1 MRNAMWEIQE
11 PQVLGGEIG
20 AKPQRN
26 FEDKKMENLPIVHV
40 VNGRQKKL
48 LQGHPWVYGN
58 EIERVEGEIEDGG
71 LVTVVDFRGRYMG
84 TGFYNSKS
92 LITVRLLTHRQEEIT
107 DELIAS
113 RVKAACDYRRFVM
126 NRPGTDSCR
135 LIYGEADRLPG
146 VIADRFGGVIVL
158 QVLALG
164 MERFTQT
171 IADALLACEKPN
183 CLLLQNDDAIRRKEG
198 MECFT
203 RVLYGTLPEE
213 NIIHENGVKLAVD
226 VLGGQKTGYF
236 LDQKDNHLFVRQ
248 FCKDARV
255 LDCFSYIGAFA
266 LNAAAAGAKEVT
278 AVDISEA
285 AVQLIEKNA
294 ALNGADITAV
304 CANCFDFLRAQVK
317 AGEKYDVVVLD
328 PPAFTKAHANM
339 ASACRGYKEIALS
352 AMRLL
357 PAGGV
362 LATHSCSYHMPEEV
376 FVNTVLSAAQDLHRQ
391 VRVIT
396 LRRQDIDHPVLAGY
410 PESHYLKSLWL
421 QMLD

>member
-1 MRNAMWEIQE
+1 
-11 PQVLGGEIG
+11 
-20 AKPQRN
+20 
-26 FEDKKMENLPIVHV
+26 MENLPIVHV

-71 LVTVVDFRGRYMG
+71 LATVVDFRGRYMG

-126 NRPGTDSCR
+126 SRPGTDSCR

-164 MERFTQT
+164 MERFTQV
-171 IADALLACEKPN
+171 IADALLACEKPD

-294 ALNGADITAV
+294 ALNGAEITAV
-304 CANCFDFLRAQVK
+304 CANCFDYLRAQVK

-391 VRVIT
+391 VRIIT

>member
-1 MRNAMWEIQE
+1 M
-11 PQVLGGEIG
+11 
-20 AKPQRN
+20 
-26 FEDKKMENLPIVHV
+26 DTENLPVVHV
-40 VNGRQKKL
+40 INGRQKKL

-58 EIERVEGEIEDGG
+58 EIERVEGETADGG
-71 LVTVVDFRGRYMG
+71 LVTVVDFRNRYMG
-84 TGFYNSKS
+84 TGVYNSRS
-92 LITVRLLTHRQEEIT
+92 LITVRLLTHRHEEIN
-107 DELIAS
+107 DALIAG
-113 RVKAACDYRRFVM
+113 RVRAACDYRKFILR
-126 NRPGTDSCR
+126 REGTDSCR

-146 VIADRFGGVIVL
+146 VIADRFGDVIVL

-164 MERFTQT
+164 MERYTQV
-171 IADALLACEKPN
+171 IADELIACQQPA
-183 CLLLQNDDAIRRKEG
+183 CLLLQNDDAIRIKEG
-198 MECFT
+198 MTCFAK
-203 RVLYGTLPEE
+203 VLHGALPEE
-213 NIIHENGVKLAVD
+213 TIIHENGVKLAVD
-226 VLGGQKTGYF
+226 VQGGQKTGYF
-236 LDQKDNHLFVRQ
+236 LDQKDNHLFLRQ

-255 LDCFSYIGAFA
+255 LDCFSYIGGFA
-266 LNAAAAGAKEVT
+266 LNAVQGGAREVT
-278 AVDISEA
+278 AVDISES
-285 AVQLIEKNA
+285 AVELIRRNA
-294 ALNGADITAV
+294 ELNGAQINAV

-339 ASACRGYKEIALS
+339 ANACRGYKEIALS

-362 LATHSCSYHMPEEV
+362 LATHSCSYHMPEDV

>member
-1 MRNAMWEIQE
+1 MAY
-11 PQVLGGEIG
+11 
-20 AKPQRN
+20 
-26 FEDKKMENLPIVHV
+26 ENLPVVHV
-40 VNGRQKKL
+40 INGRQKKL

-58 EIERVEGEIEDGG
+58 EIERVEGETADGE

-92 LITVRLLTHRQEEIT
+92 LITVRLLTHRSEDIT
-107 DELIAS
+107 NELIAS

-126 NRPGTDSCR
+126 RREGTDSCR

-146 VIADRFGGVIVL
+146 VIADRFGEVIVL

-164 MERFTQT
+164 MEKYTQV
-171 IADALLACEKPN
+171 IADELVRCEKPG

-203 RVLYGTLPEE
+203 KVLHGELPEE
-213 NIIHENGVKLAVD
+213 TIISENGIKLSVD
-226 VLGGQKTGYF
+226 VRGGQKTGYF

-255 LDCFSYIGAFA
+255 LDCFSYIGGFA
-266 LNAAAAGAKEVT
+266 LNAAAADAKEVT
-278 AVDISEA
+278 AVDISES
-285 AVQLIEKNA
+285 AVELIRRNA
-294 ALNGADITAV
+294 ELNGMQVNTV

-317 AGEKYDVVVLD
+317 EKQKYDVIVLD

-339 ASACRGYKEIALS
+339 ANACRGYKEIALS
-352 AMRLL
+352 AMRML
-357 PAGGV
+357 PPGGV
-362 LATHSCSYHMPEEV
+362 LATHSCSYHMPEDV

>member
-1 MRNAMWEIQE
+1 
-11 PQVLGGEIG
+11 
-20 AKPQRN
+20 
-26 FEDKKMENLPIVHV
+26 MENLPIVHV

-171 IADALLACEKPN
+171 IADALLACEKPD

-248 FCKDARV
+248 FCKDARM

>member
-1 MRNAMWEIQE
+1 
-11 PQVLGGEIG
+11 
-20 AKPQRN
+20 
-26 FEDKKMENLPIVHV
+26 MEGQNLPVVHV
-40 VNGRQKKL
+40 INGRQKKL

-58 EIERVEGEIEDGG
+58 EIERVEGEPEDGG
-71 LVTVVDFRGRYMG
+71 LVAVQDFRGRYMG
-84 TGFYNSKS
+84 TGFYNSRS
-92 LITVRLLTHRQEEIT
+92 LITVRLLTHRQEEIDDT
-107 DELIAS
+107 LIAS
-113 RVKAACDYRRFVM
+113 RVRAACDYRRFVM
-126 NRPGTDSCR
+126 RRPGTDACR

-146 VIADRFGGVIVL
+146 VICDRFGGVIVL

-164 MERFTQT
+164 MERYTKT
-171 IADALLACEKPN
+171 IAGALMDAEHPD

-203 RVLYGTLPEE
+203 KVLYGSLPEE
-213 NIIHENGVKLAVD
+213 TVIHENGIRLAVD
-226 VLGGQKTGYF
+226 VMGGQKTGYF

-248 FCKDARV
+248 FCRDARV
-255 LDCFSYIGAFA
+255 LDCFSYIGGFA
-266 LNAAAAGAKEVT
+266 LNAAAAGAKSVT

-285 AVQLIEKNA
+285 AVALIEKNA
-294 ALNGADITAV
+294 ALNDAHIDTV
-304 CANCFDFLRAQVK
+304 CANCFDYLRAQVK
-317 AGEKYDVVVLD
+317 EKRQYDVVILD

-339 ASACRGYKEIALS
+339 ANACRGYKEIALS

-362 LATHSCSYHMPEEV
+362 LATHSCSYHMPEDV

-391 VRVIT
+391 VRIIT

-421 QMLD
+421 QMLS

>member
-1 MRNAMWEIQE
+1 MAQ
-11 PQVLGGEIG
+11 
-20 AKPQRN
+20 
-26 FEDKKMENLPIVHV
+26 ENLPVVHV
-40 VNGRQKKL
+40 INGRQKKL

-58 EIERVEGEIEDGG
+58 EIERVEGEPQDGA
-71 LVTVVDFRGRYMG
+71 LVSVVDFRGRYMG
-84 TGFYNSKS
+84 KGMYNSRS

-113 RVKAACDYRRFVM
+113 RVQAACAYRRFVLQ
-126 NRPGTDSCR
+126 REGTDSCR
-135 LIYGEADRLPG
+135 LIYGESDRLPG
-146 VIADRFGGVIVL
+146 VIADRFGDVIVL

-164 MERFTQT
+164 MERYTQV
-171 IADALLACEKPN
+171 IADVLIRCEQPA

-203 RVLYGTLPEE
+203 KVLYGELPQET
-213 NIIHENGVKLAVD
+213 IIHENGVLLSVD
-226 VLGGQKTGYF
+226 VQGGQKTGYF
-236 LDQKDNHLFVRQ
+236 LDQKDNHLFLRQ
-248 FCKDARV
+248 FCGGARV
-255 LDCFSYIGAFA
+255 LDCFSYIGGFA
-266 LNAAAAGAKEVT
+266 LNAAKAGARSVT

-285 AVQLIEKNA
+285 AVERIRRNAELNDVQIE
-294 ALNGADITAV
+294 TV

-317 AGEKYDVVVLD
+317 EKRQYDVIVLD

-339 ASACRGYKEIALS
+339 ANACRGYKEIALS

-357 PAGGV
+357 SAGGV
-362 LATHSCSYHMPEEV
+362 LATHSCSYHMPEDV

-391 VRVIT
+391 VRVMT

>member
-1 MRNAMWEIQE
+1 MAQ
-11 PQVLGGEIG
+11 
-20 AKPQRN
+20 
-26 FEDKKMENLPIVHV
+26 ENLPVVHV
-40 VNGRQKKL
+40 INGRQKKL

-58 EIERVEGEIEDGG
+58 EIERVEGETQDGG

-107 DELIAS
+107 DALIAS
-113 RVKAACDYRRFVM
+113 RVRAACDYRRFIL
-126 NRPGTDSCR
+126 RREGTDSCR

-146 VIADRFGGVIVL
+146 VICDRFGGVVVL
-158 QVLALG
+158 QILALG
-164 MERFTQT
+164 MERYTQV
-171 IADALLACEKPN
+171 IADALISCEKPE

-203 RVLYGTLPEE
+203 KVLHGALPQET
-213 NIIHENGVKLAVD
+213 IIHENGVKLAVD
-226 VLGGQKTGYF
+226 VMGGQKTGYF
-236 LDQKDNHLFVRQ
+236 LDQKDNHLFLRQ
-248 FCKDARV
+248 FCRDARV
-255 LDCFSYIGAFA
+255 LDCFSYIGGFA
-266 LNAAAAGAKEVT
+266 LNAAAAGAREVT

-285 AVQLIEKNA
+285 AVGMIEKNA
-294 ALNGADITAV
+294 ALNGASIQTV
-304 CANCFDFLRAQVK
+304 CANCFDYLRAQVK
-317 AGEKYDVVVLD
+317 AGETYDVVVLD

-339 ASACRGYKEIALS
+339 ANACRGYKEIALS

-357 PAGGV
+357 PPGGV
-362 LATHSCSYHMPEEV
+362 LATHSCSYHMPEDV

>member
-1 MRNAMWEIQE
+1 
-11 PQVLGGEIG
+11 
-20 AKPQRN
+20 
-26 FEDKKMENLPIVHV
+26 MENLPIVHV

-171 IADALLACEKPN
+171 IADALLACEKPD

-396 LRRQDIDHPVLAGY
+396 LRRQDIDHPVLSGY

>member
-1 MRNAMWEIQE
+1 M
-11 PQVLGGEIG
+11 
-20 AKPQRN
+20 
-26 FEDKKMENLPIVHV
+26 
-40 VNGRQKKL
+40 
-48 LQGHPWVYGN
+48 
-58 EIERVEGEIEDGG
+58 
-71 LVTVVDFRGRYMG
+71 TVVDFRGRYMG

-171 IADALLACEKPN
+171 IADALLACEKAD

>member
-1 MRNAMWEIQE
+1 
-11 PQVLGGEIG
+11 
-20 AKPQRN
+20 
-26 FEDKKMENLPIVHV
+26 MENLPIVHV

-171 IADALLACEKPN
+171 IADALLACEKPD

-294 ALNGADITAV
+294 ALNGAGITAV

>member
-1 MRNAMWEIQE
+1 MAH
-11 PQVLGGEIG
+11 
-20 AKPQRN
+20 
-26 FEDKKMENLPIVHV
+26 ENLPVVHV
-40 VNGRQKKL
+40 INGRQKKL

-58 EIERVEGEIEDGG
+58 EIERVEGETVDGE

-84 TGFYNSKS
+84 VGFYNSRS
-92 LITVRLLTHRQEEIT
+92 LITVRLLTHRNEEIT
-107 DELIAS
+107 DSLIAA

-126 NRPGTDSCR
+126 NREGTDSCR

-164 MERFTQT
+164 MERYTQV
-171 IADALLACEKPN
+171 IADALIVCEQPT
-183 CLLLQNDDAIRRKEG
+183 CLLLNNDDAIRIKEG
-198 MECFT
+198 MTCFT
-203 RVLYGTLPEE
+203 KVLHGELPGET
-213 NIIHENGVKLAVD
+213 IISENGVKLAVD
-226 VLGGQKTGYF
+226 VRGGQKTGYF
-236 LDQKDNHLFVRQ
+236 LDQKDNHLFLRQ
-248 FCKDARV
+248 FCRDARV
-255 LDCFSYIGAFA
+255 LDCFSYIGGFA
-266 LNAAAAGAKEVT
+266 LNAAVGGAREVT
-278 AVDISEA
+278 AVDISES
-285 AVQLIEKNA
+285 AVELIRRNA
-294 ALNGADITAV
+294 ALNGAQINAV

-339 ASACRGYKEIALS
+339 ANACRGYKEIALS

-362 LATHSCSYHMPEEV
+362 LATHSCSDHLPEDV

>member
-1 MRNAMWEIQE
+1 
-11 PQVLGGEIG
+11 
-20 AKPQRN
+20 
-26 FEDKKMENLPIVHV
+26 MENLPIVHV

-171 IADALLACEKPN
+171 IADALLACEKPD

-266 LNAAAAGAKEVT
+266 LNAAATGAKEVT

>member
-1 MRNAMWEIQE
+1 M
-11 PQVLGGEIG
+11 
-20 AKPQRN
+20 AK
-26 FEDKKMENLPIVHV
+26 DNLPVVHV
-40 VNGRQKKL
+40 INGRQKKL

-58 EIERVEGEIEDGG
+58 EIERVEGEIVDGD

-84 TGFYNSKS
+84 TGFYNSRS

-107 DELIAS
+107 DELIAA
-113 RVKAACDYRRFVM
+113 RVRAACDYRRFVM
-126 NRPGTDSCR
+126 QREGTDSCR

-164 MERFTQT
+164 MERYTQV
-171 IADALLACEKPN
+171 IADALIACEQPT
-183 CLLLQNDDAIRRKEG
+183 CLLLNNDDAIRIKEG
-198 MECFT
+198 MTCFT
-203 RVLYGTLPEE
+203 KVLHGELPGET
-213 NIIHENGVKLAVD
+213 IISENGVKLAVD
-226 VLGGQKTGYF
+226 VRGGQKTGYF
-236 LDQKDNHLFVRQ
+236 LDQKDNHLFLRQ
-248 FCKDARV
+248 FCRDARV
-255 LDCFSYIGAFA
+255 LDCFSYIGGFA
-266 LNAAAAGAKEVT
+266 LNAAMGGAREVT
-278 AVDISEA
+278 AVDISES
-285 AVQLIEKNA
+285 AVELIRRNA
-294 ALNGADITAV
+294 ALNGAQINAV

-339 ASACRGYKEIALS
+339 ANACRGYKEIALS

-362 LATHSCSYHMPEEV
+362 LATHSCSYHMPEDV

>member
-1 MRNAMWEIQE
+1 
-11 PQVLGGEIG
+11 
-20 AKPQRN
+20 
-26 FEDKKMENLPIVHV
+26 MENFPIVHV

-171 IADALLACEKPN
+171 IADALLACEKPD

-376 FVNTVLSAAQDLHRQ
+376 FVNTVLSAARDLHRQ

>member
-1 MRNAMWEIQE
+1 M
-11 PQVLGGEIG
+11 
-20 AKPQRN
+20 AK
-26 FEDKKMENLPIVHV
+26 DNLPVVHV
-40 VNGRQKKL
+40 INGRQKKL

-58 EIERVEGEIEDGG
+58 EIERVEGEIADGE

-84 TGFYNSKS
+84 TGFYNSRS

-107 DELIAS
+107 DALIAA
-113 RVKAACDYRRFVM
+113 RVRAACDYRRFVM
-126 NRPGTDSCR
+126 QREGTDSCR

-164 MERFTQT
+164 MERYTQA
-171 IADALLACEKPN
+171 IADALIACEQPA
-183 CLLLQNDDAIRRKEG
+183 CLLLNNDDAIRLKEG
-198 MECFT
+198 MTCFT
-203 RVLYGTLPEE
+203 KVLHGELPEE
-213 NIIHENGVKLAVD
+213 TIISENGVKLAVD
-226 VLGGQKTGYF
+226 VRGGQKTGYF
-236 LDQKDNHLFVRQ
+236 LDQKDNHLFLRQ
-248 FCKDARV
+248 FCRDARV
-255 LDCFSYIGAFA
+255 LDCFSYIGGFA
-266 LNAAAAGAKEVT
+266 LNAAMGGAREVT
-278 AVDISEA
+278 AVDISES
-285 AVQLIEKNA
+285 AVELIRRNA
-294 ALNGADITAV
+294 QLNGAQINAV

-317 AGEKYDVVVLD
+317 VGEKYDVVVLD

-339 ASACRGYKEIALS
+339 ANACRGYKEIALS

-362 LATHSCSYHMPEEV
+362 LATHSCSYHMPEDV

>member
-1 MRNAMWEIQE
+1 MDNT
-11 PQVLGGEIG
+11 
-20 AKPQRN
+20 
-26 FEDKKMENLPIVHV
+26 LPVIHV
-40 VNGRQKKL
+40 INGRQKKL

-58 EIERVEGEIEDGG
+58 EIERVEGEPQDGG

-84 TGFYNSKS
+84 TGFYNSRS
-92 LITVRLLTHRQEEIT
+92 LITVRLLTHRSEEIT
-107 DELIAS
+107 DALIAS
-113 RVKAACDYRRFVM
+113 RVAAACDYRRFVM
-126 NRPGTDSCR
+126 RRPGTDSCR

-146 VIADRFGGVIVL
+146 VIADRFGPVIVL

-164 MERFTQT
+164 MERYTQV
-171 IADALLACEKPN
+171 IADALVAAEQPA

-203 RVLYGTLPEE
+203 KVLHGALPEE
-213 NIIHENGVKLAVD
+213 VVISENGIRLSVD
-226 VLGGQKTGYF
+226 VMGGQKTGYF
-236 LDQKDNHLFVRQ
+236 LDQKDNHLFLRQ
-248 FCKDARV
+248 FCNGARV
-255 LDCFSYIGAFA
+255 LDCFSYIGGFA
-266 LNAAAAGAKEVT
+266 LNAVAGGAREVT
-278 AVDISEA
+278 AVDISED
-285 AVQLIEKNA
+285 AVSRIRRNA
-294 ALNGADITAV
+294 QLNGMQVEAV

-317 AGEKYDVVVLD
+317 AGERYDVVVLD

-339 ASACRGYKEIALS
+339 ANACRGYKEIALS

-362 LATHSCSYHMPEEV
+362 LATHSCSYHMPEDV

>member
-1 MRNAMWEIQE
+1 
-11 PQVLGGEIG
+11 
-20 AKPQRN
+20 
-26 FEDKKMENLPIVHV
+26 MENLPIVHV

-171 IADALLACEKPN
+171 IADALLACEKPD

-304 CANCFDFLRAQVK
+304 CANCFDFRRAQVR
-317 AGEKYDVVVLD
+317 AGEKDDVVVLD

>member
-1 MRNAMWEIQE
+1 
-11 PQVLGGEIG
+11 
-20 AKPQRN
+20 
-26 FEDKKMENLPIVHV
+26 MENLPIVHV
-40 VNGRQKKL
+40 INGRQKKL

-113 RVKAACDYRRFVM
+113 RVRAACEYRRFVM
-126 NRPGTDSCR
+126 SRPGTDSCR

-164 MERFTQT
+164 MERFTQV
-171 IADALLACEKPN
+171 IADALLACEKPD

-203 RVLYGTLPEE
+203 RVLYGTLPKE
-213 NIIHENGVKLAVD
+213 NIIRENGVKLAVD

-266 LNAAAAGAKEVT
+266 LNAAAAGAKDVT

-294 ALNGADITAV
+294 ALNGANITAV

-391 VRVIT
+391 VRIIT

>member
-1 MRNAMWEIQE
+1 
-11 PQVLGGEIG
+11 
-20 AKPQRN
+20 
-26 FEDKKMENLPIVHV
+26 
-40 VNGRQKKL
+40 
-48 LQGHPWVYGN
+48 
-58 EIERVEGEIEDGG
+58 
-71 LVTVVDFRGRYMG
+71 MG

-171 IADALLACEKPN
+171 IADALLACEKPD

-226 VLGGQKTGYF
+226 VPLA
-236 LDQKDNHLFVRQ
+236 VRRRAISSTRRIIT
-248 FCKDARV
+248 CLCASSAR
-255 LDCFSYIGAFA
+255 
-266 LNAAAAGAKEVT
+266 T
-278 AVDISEA
+278 
-285 AVQLIEKNA
+285 
-294 ALNGADITAV
+294 
-304 CANCFDFLRAQVK
+304 RACWI
-317 AGEKYDVVVLD
+317 ASPTSARSRSTRR
-328 PPAFTKAHANM
+328 PPERK
-339 ASACRGYKEIALS
+339 K
-352 AMRLL
+352 
-357 PAGGV
+357 
-362 LATHSCSYHMPEEV
+362 
-376 FVNTVLSAAQDLHRQ
+376 
-391 VRVIT
+391 
-396 LRRQDIDHPVLAGY
+396 
-410 PESHYLKSLWL
+410 
-421 QMLD
+421 

>member
-1 MRNAMWEIQE
+1 
-11 PQVLGGEIG
+11 
-20 AKPQRN
+20 
-26 FEDKKMENLPIVHV
+26 MENLPIVHV

-171 IADALLACEKPN
+171 IADALLACEKPD

-198 MECFT
+198 MERFT

-213 NIIHENGVKLAVD
+213 NIIHENGVKLVVD

-357 PAGGV
+357 PASGV

>member
-1 MRNAMWEIQE
+1 
-11 PQVLGGEIG
+11 
-20 AKPQRN
+20 
-26 FEDKKMENLPIVHV
+26 MENLPIVHV

-171 IADALLACEKPN
+171 IADALLACEKPD

-304 CANCFDFLRAQVK
+304 CATCFDFLRAQVK

>member
-1 MRNAMWEIQE
+1 MAQ
-11 PQVLGGEIG
+11 
-20 AKPQRN
+20 
-26 FEDKKMENLPIVHV
+26 ENLPVVHV
-40 VNGRQKKL
+40 INGRQKKL

-58 EIERVEGEIEDGG
+58 EIERVEGEAQDGG
-71 LVTVVDFRGRYMG
+71 LVSVVDFRGRYMG

-107 DELIAS
+107 DALIAS
-113 RVKAACDYRRFVM
+113 RVRAACDYRRFIL
-126 NRPGTDSCR
+126 RREGTDSCR

-146 VIADRFGGVIVL
+146 VICDRFGGVVVL
-158 QVLALG
+158 QILALG
-164 MERFTQT
+164 MERYTQV
-171 IADALLACEKPN
+171 IADALISCEKPE

-203 RVLYGTLPEE
+203 KVLHGALPQET
-213 NIIHENGVKLAVD
+213 IIHENGVKLAVD
-226 VLGGQKTGYF
+226 VMGGQKTGYF
-236 LDQKDNHLFVRQ
+236 LDQKDNHLFLRQ
-248 FCKDARV
+248 FCRDARV
-255 LDCFSYIGAFA
+255 LDCFSYICGFA
-266 LNAAAAGAKEVT
+266 LNAAAAGAREVT

-285 AVQLIEKNA
+285 AVGMIEKNA
-294 ALNGADITAV
+294 ALNGASIQTV
-304 CANCFDFLRAQVK
+304 CANCFDYLRAQVK
-317 AGEKYDVVVLD
+317 AGETYDVVVLD

-339 ASACRGYKEIALS
+339 ANACRGYKEIALS

-357 PAGGV
+357 PPGGV
-362 LATHSCSYHMPEEV
+362 LATHSCSYHMPEDV

>member
-1 MRNAMWEIQE
+1 
-11 PQVLGGEIG
+11 
-20 AKPQRN
+20 
-26 FEDKKMENLPIVHV
+26 MENLPIVHV

-126 NRPGTDSCR
+126 SRPGTDSCR

-171 IADALLACEKPN
+171 IADALLACEKPD

-391 VRVIT
+391 VRIIT

>member
-1 MRNAMWEIQE
+1 
-11 PQVLGGEIG
+11 
-20 AKPQRN
+20 
-26 FEDKKMENLPIVHV
+26 MENLPIVHV

-410 PESHYLKSLWL
+410 PDSHYLKSLWL

>member
-1 MRNAMWEIQE
+1 M
-11 PQVLGGEIG
+11 
-20 AKPQRN
+20 AK
-26 FEDKKMENLPIVHV
+26 ENLPVVHV
-40 VNGRQKKL
+40 INGRQKKL

-58 EIERVEGEIEDGG
+58 EIERVEGEIVDGD

-84 TGFYNSKS
+84 TGFYNSRS

-107 DELIAS
+107 DELIAA
-113 RVKAACDYRRFVM
+113 RVRAACDYRRFVM
-126 NRPGTDSCR
+126 QREGTDSCR

-164 MERFTQT
+164 MERYTQV
-171 IADALLACEKPN
+171 IADALIACEQPT
-183 CLLLQNDDAIRRKEG
+183 CLLLNNDDAIRIKEG
-198 MECFT
+198 MTCFT
-203 RVLYGTLPEE
+203 KVLHGELPGET
-213 NIIHENGVKLAVD
+213 IIRENGVKLAVD
-226 VLGGQKTGYF
+226 VRGGQKTGYF
-236 LDQKDNHLFVRQ
+236 LDQKENHLFLRQ
-248 FCKDARV
+248 FCRDARV
-255 LDCFSYIGAFA
+255 LDCFSYIGGFA
-266 LNAAAAGAKEVT
+266 LNAAMGGAREVT
-278 AVDISEA
+278 AVDISES
-285 AVQLIEKNA
+285 AVELIRRNA
-294 ALNGADITAV
+294 ALNGAQINAV

-339 ASACRGYKEIALS
+339 ANACRGYKEIALS

-362 LATHSCSYHMPEEV
+362 LATHSCSYHMPEDV

>member
-1 MRNAMWEIQE
+1 
-11 PQVLGGEIG
+11 
-20 AKPQRN
+20 
-26 FEDKKMENLPIVHV
+26 MENLPIVHV
-40 VNGRQKKL
+40 INGRQKKL

-58 EIERVEGEIEDGG
+58 EIERMEGEIEDGG

-113 RVKAACDYRRFVM
+113 RVRAACEYRRFVM
-126 NRPGTDSCR
+126 SRPGTDSCR

-164 MERFTQT
+164 MERFTQV
-171 IADALLACEKPN
+171 IADALLACEKPD

-203 RVLYGTLPEE
+203 RVLYGTLPKE
-213 NIIHENGVKLAVD
+213 NIIRENGIKLAVD

-266 LNAAAAGAKEVT
+266 LNAAAAGAKDVT

-294 ALNGADITAV
+294 ALNGANITAV

-391 VRVIT
+391 VRIIT

>member
-1 MRNAMWEIQE
+1 M
-11 PQVLGGEIG
+11 
-20 AKPQRN
+20 AK
-26 FEDKKMENLPIVHV
+26 ENLPVVHV
-40 VNGRQKKL
+40 INGRQKKL

-58 EIERVEGEIEDGG
+58 EIERVEGEIVDGD

-84 TGFYNSKS
+84 TGFYNSRS

-107 DELIAS
+107 DELIAA
-113 RVKAACDYRRFVM
+113 RVRAACDYRRFVM
-126 NRPGTDSCR
+126 QREGTDSCR

-164 MERFTQT
+164 MERYTQV
-171 IADALLACEKPN
+171 IADALIACEQPT
-183 CLLLQNDDAIRRKEG
+183 CLLLNNDDAIRIKEG
-198 MECFT
+198 MTCFT
-203 RVLYGTLPEE
+203 KVLHGELPGET
-213 NIIHENGVKLAVD
+213 IISENGVKLAVD
-226 VLGGQKTGYF
+226 VRGGQKTGYF
-236 LDQKDNHLFVRQ
+236 LDQKDNHLFLRQ
-248 FCKDARV
+248 FCRDARV
-255 LDCFSYIGAFA
+255 LDFFSYIGGFA
-266 LNAAAAGAKEVT
+266 LNAARGGAREVT
-278 AVDISEA
+278 AVDISES
-285 AVQLIEKNA
+285 AVELIRRNA
-294 ALNGADITAV
+294 ALNGAQINAV

-339 ASACRGYKEIALS
+339 ANACRGYKEIALS

-362 LATHSCSYHMPEEV
+362 LATHSCSYHMPEDV

>member
-1 MRNAMWEIQE
+1 
-11 PQVLGGEIG
+11 
-20 AKPQRN
+20 
-26 FEDKKMENLPIVHV
+26 MEKNTLPVVHV
-40 VNGRQKKL
+40 INGRQKKL

-58 EIERVEGEIEDGG
+58 EIERVEGETVDGE

-84 TGFYNSKS
+84 TGFFNSKS

-107 DELIAS
+107 DSLIAG
-113 RVKAACDYRRFVM
+113 RVKAACDYRRFTM
-126 NRPGTDSCR
+126 QREGTDSCR

-146 VIADRFGGVIVL
+146 VIADRFGDVIVL

-164 MERFTQT
+164 MEKYTQV
-171 IADALLACEKPN
+171 IADALVACEKPG

-203 RVLYGTLPEE
+203 KVLHGSLPEE
-213 NIIHENGVKLAVD
+213 TIIHENGVKLAVD
-226 VLGGQKTGYF
+226 VMGGQKTGYF

-255 LDCFSYIGAFA
+255 LDCFSYIGGFA
-266 LNAAAAGAKEVT
+266 LNAAKAGAKEVT
-278 AVDISEA
+278 AVDISEN
-285 AVQLIEKNA
+285 AVELIRRNA
-294 ALNGADITAV
+294 QLNGLNVETV
-304 CANCFDFLRAQVK
+304 CANCFDYLRAQVK
-317 AGEKYDVVVLD
+317 VKEKYDVIVLD

-339 ASACRGYKEIALS
+339 ANACRGYKEIALS

-357 PAGGV
+357 PPGGV
-362 LATHSCSYHMPEEV
+362 LATHSCSYHMPEDV

>member
-1 MRNAMWEIQE
+1 
-11 PQVLGGEIG
+11 
-20 AKPQRN
+20 
-26 FEDKKMENLPIVHV
+26 MENLPIVHV

-58 EIERVEGEIEDGG
+58 EIERVEGEIADGG

-171 IADALLACEKPN
+171 IADALLACEKPDS
-183 CLLLQNDDAIRRKEG
+183 LLLQNDDAIRRKEG

-213 NIIHENGVKLAVD
+213 NIIHENGIKLAVD

>member
-1 MRNAMWEIQE
+1 
-11 PQVLGGEIG
+11 
-20 AKPQRN
+20 
-26 FEDKKMENLPIVHV
+26 MENLPIVHV

-164 MERFTQT
+164 MERFTQV
-171 IADALLACEKPN
+171 IADALLACEKPD

>member
-1 MRNAMWEIQE
+1 MAH
-11 PQVLGGEIG
+11 
-20 AKPQRN
+20 
-26 FEDKKMENLPIVHV
+26 ENLPVVHV
-40 VNGRQKKL
+40 INGRQKKL

-58 EIERVEGEIEDGG
+58 EIERVEGEVVDGE

-92 LITVRLLTHRQEEIT
+92 LITVRLLTHRGEEIT
-107 DELIAS
+107 NELIAS

-126 NRPGTDSCR
+126 NREGTDSCR

-146 VIADRFGGVIVL
+146 VIADRFGEVIVL

-164 MERFTQT
+164 MEKYTQV
-171 IADALLACEKPN
+171 IADTLVACEEPG
-183 CLLLQNDDAIRRKEG
+183 CLLLNNDDAIRRKEG

-203 RVLYGTLPEE
+203 KVLHGELPEE
-213 NIIHENGVKLAVD
+213 TVILENGIKLSVD
-226 VLGGQKTGYF
+226 VKGGQKTGYF

-255 LDCFSYIGAFA
+255 LDCFSYIGGFA

-278 AVDISEA
+278 AVDISEN
-285 AVQLIEKNA
+285 AVELIRRNA
-294 ALNGADITAV
+294 ELNGMELNTV
-304 CANCFDFLRAQVK
+304 CANCFDFLRQQVK
-317 AGEKYDVVVLD
+317 EKQKYDVIVLD

-339 ASACRGYKEIALS
+339 ANACRGYKEIALS
-352 AMRLL
+352 AMRML
-357 PAGGV
+357 PPGGV
-362 LATHSCSYHMPEEV
+362 LATHSCSYHMPEDV

>member
-1 MRNAMWEIQE
+1 
-11 PQVLGGEIG
+11 
-20 AKPQRN
+20 
-26 FEDKKMENLPIVHV
+26 MENLPIVHV

-58 EIERVEGEIEDGG
+58 EIERVEGEIEDGS

-171 IADALLACEKPN
+171 IADALLACEKPD

-294 ALNGADITAV
+294 ALNGADIIAV

>member
-1 MRNAMWEIQE
+1 M
-11 PQVLGGEIG
+11 
-20 AKPQRN
+20 
-26 FEDKKMENLPIVHV
+26 
-40 VNGRQKKL
+40 
-48 LQGHPWVYGN
+48 
-58 EIERVEGEIEDGG
+58 EGEIEDGG

-146 VIADRFGGVIVL
+146 VIADRFGGVSVL

-171 IADALLACEKPN
+171 IADALLACEKPD

-248 FCKDARV
+248 FCKNARV

>member
-1 MRNAMWEIQE
+1 
-11 PQVLGGEIG
+11 
-20 AKPQRN
+20 
-26 FEDKKMENLPIVHV
+26 MENLPIVHV

-71 LVTVVDFRGRYMG
+71 LVMVVDFRGRYMG

-92 LITVRLLTHRQEEIT
+92 LITVRLLTHRQEKIT

>member
-1 MRNAMWEIQE
+1 M
-11 PQVLGGEIG
+11 
-20 AKPQRN
+20 AK
-26 FEDKKMENLPIVHV
+26 DNLPVVHV
-40 VNGRQKKL
+40 INGRQKKL

-58 EIERVEGEIEDGG
+58 EIERVEGEIDDGD

-84 TGFYNSKS
+84 TGFYNSRS

-113 RVKAACDYRRFVM
+113 RVRAACGYRRFVM
-126 NRPGTDSCR
+126 QREGTDSCR

-164 MERFTQT
+164 MERYTQV
-171 IADALLACEKPN
+171 IADALIACEQPA
-183 CLLLQNDDAIRRKEG
+183 CLLLDNDDAIRLKEG
-198 MECFT
+198 MTCFT
-203 RVLYGTLPEE
+203 KVLHGELPGET
-213 NIIHENGVKLAVD
+213 IIRENGVKLAVD
-226 VLGGQKTGYF
+226 VRGGQKTGYF
-236 LDQKDNHLFVRQ
+236 LDQKDNHLFLRQ
-248 FCKDARV
+248 FCRDARV
-255 LDCFSYIGAFA
+255 LDCFSYIGGFA
-266 LNAAAAGAKEVT
+266 LNAAKGGAREVT
-278 AVDISEA
+278 AVDISES
-285 AVQLIEKNA
+285 AVELIRRNA
-294 ALNGADITAV
+294 ALNGAQINAV

-339 ASACRGYKEIALS
+339 ANACRGYKEIALS

-362 LATHSCSYHMPEEV
+362 LATHSCSYHMPEDV

>member
-1 MRNAMWEIQE
+1 MAY
-11 PQVLGGEIG
+11 
-20 AKPQRN
+20 
-26 FEDKKMENLPIVHV
+26 ENLPVVHV
-40 VNGRQKKL
+40 INGRQKKL

-58 EIERVEGEIEDGG
+58 EIERVEGETADGE

-84 TGFYNSKS
+84 TGFYNSRS
-92 LITVRLLTHRQEEIT
+92 LITVRLLTHRSEEIT
-107 DELIAS
+107 NELIAA
-113 RVKAACDYRRFVM
+113 RVKAACDYRKFVM
-126 NRPGTDSCR
+126 RREGTDSCR

-164 MERFTQT
+164 MEKYTQV
-171 IADALLACEKPN
+171 IADELVRCEKPG

-203 RVLYGTLPEE
+203 KVLHGELPEE
-213 NIIHENGVKLAVD
+213 TIIHENGIKLSVD
-226 VLGGQKTGYF
+226 VRGGQKTGYF

-248 FCKDARV
+248 FCWDARV
-255 LDCFSYIGAFA
+255 LDCFSYIGGFA
-266 LNAAAAGAKEVT
+266 LNAAASGAKEVT
-278 AVDISEA
+278 AVDISEN
-285 AVQLIEKNA
+285 AVELIRRNA
-294 ALNGADITAV
+294 ELNGMQVNTV

-317 AGEKYDVVVLD
+317 EKQKYDVIVLD

-339 ASACRGYKEIALS
+339 ANACRGYKEIALS
-352 AMRLL
+352 AMRML
-357 PAGGV
+357 PPGGV
-362 LATHSCSYHMPEEV
+362 LATHSCSYHMPEDV

>member
-1 MRNAMWEIQE
+1 
-11 PQVLGGEIG
+11 
-20 AKPQRN
+20 
-26 FEDKKMENLPIVHV
+26 MENLPVVHV
-40 VNGRQKKL
+40 INGRQKKL

-58 EIERVEGEIEDGG
+58 EIERVEGETTDGE
-71 LVTVVDFRGRYMG
+71 LVKVVDFRGRYMG
-84 TGFYNSKS
+84 TGFYNSRS
-92 LITVRLLTHRQEEIT
+92 LITVRLLTHRQEAIT
-107 DELIAS
+107 DALIAA
-113 RVKAACDYRRFVM
+113 RVRAACDYRRFVLQ
-126 NRPGTDSCR
+126 REGTDSCR

-146 VIADRFGGVIVL
+146 VIADRFGGVIAL

-164 MERFTQT
+164 MERYTQV
-171 IADALLACEKPN
+171 IADELIRCEQPT
-183 CLLLQNDDAIRRKEG
+183 CLLLQNDDAIRPKEG
-198 MECFT
+198 MTCFT
-203 RVLYGTLPEE
+203 KVLFGALPEE
-213 NIIHENGVKLAVD
+213 TIISENGIRLAVD
-226 VLGGQKTGYF
+226 VQGGQKTGYF

-248 FCKDARV
+248 FCKNARV
-255 LDCFSYIGAFA
+255 LDCFSYIGGFA
-266 LNAAAAGAKEVT
+266 LNAARGGAREVT
-278 AVDISEA
+278 AVDISES
-285 AVQLIEKNA
+285 AVALIRRNA
-294 ALNGADITAV
+294 ALNGAQINAV

-339 ASACRGYKEIALS
+339 ANACRGYKEIALS

-357 PAGGV
+357 PPGGV

>member
-1 MRNAMWEIQE
+1 M
-11 PQVLGGEIG
+11 
-20 AKPQRN
+20 AK
-26 FEDKKMENLPIVHV
+26 ENLPVVHV
-40 VNGRQKKL
+40 INGRQKKL

-58 EIERVEGEIEDGG
+58 EIERVEGEIVDGD

-84 TGFYNSKS
+84 TGFYNSRS

-107 DELIAS
+107 DELIAA
-113 RVKAACDYRRFVM
+113 RVRAACDYRRFVM
-126 NRPGTDSCR
+126 QREGTDSCR

-164 MERFTQT
+164 MERYTQV
-171 IADALLACEKPN
+171 IADALIACEQPT
-183 CLLLQNDDAIRRKEG
+183 CLLLNNDDAIRIKEG
-198 MECFT
+198 MTCFT
-203 RVLYGTLPEE
+203 KVLHGELPEE
-213 NIIHENGVKLAVD
+213 TIIHENGVKLAVD
-226 VLGGQKTGYF
+226 VRGGQKTGYF
-236 LDQKDNHLFVRQ
+236 LDQKENHLFLRQ
-248 FCKDARV
+248 FCRDARV
-255 LDCFSYIGAFA
+255 LDCFSYIGGFA
-266 LNAAAAGAKEVT
+266 LNAAVGGAREVT
-278 AVDISEA
+278 AVDISES
-285 AVQLIEKNA
+285 AVELIRRNA
-294 ALNGADITAV
+294 ALNGAQINAV
-304 CANCFDFLRAQVK
+304 CANYFNFLRAQVK

-339 ASACRGYKEIALS
+339 ANACRGYKEIALS

-362 LATHSCSYHMPEEV
+362 LATHSCSYHMPEDV

>member
-1 MRNAMWEIQE
+1 
-11 PQVLGGEIG
+11 
-20 AKPQRN
+20 
-26 FEDKKMENLPIVHV
+26 MENLPIVHV

-71 LVTVVDFRGRYMG
+71 LVTVVDFRERYMG

-171 IADALLACEKPN
+171 IADALLACEKPD

>member
-1 MRNAMWEIQE
+1 
-11 PQVLGGEIG
+11 
-20 AKPQRN
+20 
-26 FEDKKMENLPIVHV
+26 MEKNLPVVHV
-40 VNGRQKKL
+40 INGRQKKL

-58 EIERVEGEIEDGG
+58 EIERVEGETVDGE

-84 TGFYNSKS
+84 TGFFNSKS

-107 DELIAS
+107 DSLIAA
-113 RVKAACDYRRFVM
+113 RVKAACDYRRFTM
-126 NRPGTDSCR
+126 QREGTDSCR

-146 VIADRFGGVIVL
+146 VIADRFGDVIVL

-164 MERFTQT
+164 MEKYTQV
-171 IADALLACEKPN
+171 IADALVACEKPG

-198 MECFT
+198 MECFNK
-203 RVLYGTLPEE
+203 VLHGALPEE
-213 NIIHENGVKLAVD
+213 TVIHENGIKLAVD
-226 VLGGQKTGYF
+226 VMGGQKTGYF

-255 LDCFSYIGAFA
+255 LDCFSYIGGFA
-266 LNAAAAGAKEVT
+266 LNAAKAGAKEVT
-278 AVDISEA
+278 AVDISEN
-285 AVQLIEKNA
+285 AVELIRRNA
-294 ALNGADITAV
+294 QLNGLNVETV
-304 CANCFDFLRAQVK
+304 CANCFDYLRAQVK
-317 AGEKYDVVVLD
+317 VKEKYDVIVLD

-339 ASACRGYKEIALS
+339 ANACRGYKEIALS

-357 PAGGV
+357 PPGGV
-362 LATHSCSYHMPEEV
+362 LATHSCSYHMPEDV